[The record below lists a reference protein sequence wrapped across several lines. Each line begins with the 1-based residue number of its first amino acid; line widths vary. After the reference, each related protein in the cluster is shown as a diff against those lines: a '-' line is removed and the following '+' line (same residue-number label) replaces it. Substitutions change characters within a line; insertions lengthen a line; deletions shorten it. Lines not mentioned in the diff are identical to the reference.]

1 MWATIAQYC
10 IFVFL
15 LYVIFSFTEYG
26 VHKYLMHGAK
36 TGYNPLS
43 QNHWTHH
50 EHTLNN
56 MELKKNDNY
65 NTTVNKYLG
74 LYFVWSYSCIV
85 FLVGL
90 SEGAVLYMILKS
102 SDIHVSPWLV
112 VMTVAV
118 FSVYQ
123 SSFWNTVHPDIH
135 NIKDTLTIHE
145 GIPGWDGWKW
155 LFSVFYVDNDRQIT
169 LYDWFKRNHTL
180 HHSRKGVKKGNYN
193 VTLPGAD
200 WILGT
205 MYGSEDDKYK

>member
-1 MWATIAQYC
+1 MPPSMTTAASAA

-15 LYVIFSFTEYG
+15 LYVVFSFTEYA

-36 TGYNPLS
+36 SEYNLLS
-43 QNHWTHH
+43 NNHWNHH

-56 MELKKNDNY
+56 MELKENKEY
-65 NTTVNKYLG
+65 NSKINKYLG

-85 FLVGL
+85 FVVGL
-90 SEGAVLYMILKS
+90 SEGIVLYMVLKS
-102 SDIHVSPWLV
+102 AANIQIAPWV
-112 VMTVAV
+112 VVLTVAV

-135 NIKDTLTIHE
+135 NIRENISIYE
-145 GIPGWDGWKW
+145 GIPGWDGWKHA
-155 LFSVFYVDNDRQIT
+155 FSAIYVNRDRKIT
-169 LYDWFKRNHTL
+169 LYDWFKQNHTL

-205 MYGSEDDKYK
+205 MYGDD